1 MSLETMTLIYV
12 LTVALIIV
20 TGLVFLK
27 YYSKTHQGEDD
38 AKNAGKVKFC
48 KNEYGDVVRPSELK
62 SKAKLTMKKEFF
74 YIDPAPRRVTA
85 YAEGSRTEDNVEL
98 KLTLDF
104 MAYIPADF
112 LDMAAQ
118 HVFGMN
124 DEAIDELLEELA
136 SNAVT
141 KYITTIKSTIPED
154 EMKTGLQKCIHSAV
168 YSFGYSA
175 GKVEN
180 LKIIRQ

>member
-1 MSLETMTLIYV
+1 MSFEVMTIIYIA
-12 LTVALIIV
+12 TIALILI
-20 TGLVFLK
+20 TGILFLK
-27 YYSKTHQGEDD
+27 YYAKTHQGEDD

-62 SKAKLTMKKEFF
+62 SKAKLAIKKEFF
-74 YIDPAPRRVTA
+74 YIDPAPRRISAFAEETETA
-85 YAEGSRTEDNVEL
+85 DNVRM
-98 KLTLDF
+98 KLVLDF

-136 SNAVT
+136 SNAVA
-141 KYITTIKSTIPED
+141 KYIPTIESTIGED
-154 EMKTGLQKCIHSAV
+154 ELKAGLQKCIHSAV
-168 YSFGYSA
+168 YAFGYSA

-180 LKIIRQ
+180 LKIIR